1 LEEEIKETHEDS
13 KTIHKSEVGESR
25 EGTLREQVP
34 LAITAIALTSPTHD
48 LVLYF
53 NGKFG

>member
-1 LEEEIKETHEDS
+1 M
-13 KTIHKSEVGESR
+13 KTAKQFNKSEVGESR

-34 LAITAIALTSPTHD
+34 LAITADCPHTSPTHD